1 MSDFFERVQ
10 TMNSDRVFEEIKT
23 LNEKLFG
30 LNEANPIYHQIRD
43 MIDVCHLRQSD
54 LMAVQMEEID
64 KTPDVLEIG
73 EIVSEVYTPDYS
85 EQDLITTLTNFYS
98 KTKTTKKLTKDPI
111 PNPVQQPVQQP
122 IAEPS
127 PEFTIEVPKFG
138 AKK

>member
-1 MSDFFERVQ
+1 
-10 TMNSDRVFEEIKT
+10 MNSDRIFEEIKT

-54 LMAVQMEEID
+54 LMAVQMEELD

-98 KTKTTKKLTKDPI
+98 NTKTTKKLTKDPV
-111 PNPVQQPVQQP
+111 PNPVQQPV
-122 IAEPS
+122 ADPS

-138 AKK
+138 ATKL

>member
-30 LNEANPIYHQIRD
+30 LNESNPIYHQIRD
-43 MIDVCHLRQSD
+43 MIEVCHLRQSD
-54 LMAVQMEEID
+54 LMAVQMEEVD
-64 KTPDVLEIG
+64 KTPDVLDIG

-98 KTKTTKKLTKDPI
+98 NTKTTKKLTKDPV

-122 IAEPS
+122 IAQPS

>member
-1 MSDFFERVQ
+1 MSDFFDRVQ
-10 TMNSDRVFEEIKT
+10 TMNSDRIFEEIKT

-54 LMAVQMEEID
+54 LMAVQMEGLD

-98 KTKTTKKLTKDPI
+98 NTKTTKKLTKDPV
-111 PNPVQQPVQQP
+111 PNPVQQPV
-122 IAEPS
+122 ADPS

-138 AKK
+138 ATKL

>member
-30 LNEANPIYHQIRD
+30 LNEASPIYHQIRD
-43 MIDVCHLRQSD
+43 MIDVCNMRQAY
-54 LMAVQMEEID
+54 LMATQMEENN
-64 KTPDVLEIG
+64 KTPDVLDIG
-73 EIVSEVYTPDYS
+73 EIVSEVYTPEYS
-85 EQDLITTLTNFYS
+85 EQDLITTLSNFYS
-98 KTKTTKKLTKDPI
+98 KTKVKKKLTPE
-111 PNPVQQPVQQP
+111 PVANPVQQPVQQP
-122 IAEPS
+122 VAEAS

>member
-30 LNEANPIYHQIRD
+30 LNESNPIYHQIRD
-43 MIDVCHLRQSD
+43 MIEVCNLRQSD
-54 LMAVQMEEID
+54 LMAVQMEEVD
-64 KTPDVLEIG
+64 KTPDVLDIG

-98 KTKTTKKLTKDPI
+98 NTKTTKKLTKDPV

-122 IAEPS
+122 IPQPS

>member
-1 MSDFFERVQ
+1 MSDFFDRVQ
-10 TMNSDRVFEEIKT
+10 TMNSDRIFEEIKT

-54 LMAVQMEEID
+54 LMAVQMEELD
-64 KTPDVLEIG
+64 KTPEVLEIG

-98 KTKTTKKLTKDPI
+98 NTKTTKKLTKDPV
-111 PNPVQQPVQQP
+111 PNPVQQPV
-122 IAEPS
+122 ADPS

-138 AKK
+138 ATKL

>member
-43 MIDVCHLRQSD
+43 MIEVCHLRQSD

-64 KTPDVLEIG
+64 KTPDVLDIG

-98 KTKTTKKLTKDPI
+98 NTKTTKKLTKDPVS
-111 PNPVQQPVQQP
+111 NPVQQPVQQP
-122 IAEPS
+122 IAQPS